1 MLDFNQMFKD
11 ASTDIKSAFNKLS
24 KEGRKSLDGIKTAFD
39 ELDKGLNSQDFVM
52 RNLRISYIPVVV
64 GLLPKKKNGKV
75 DASLKKIKLMDTLN
89 IGKSQ
94 YSDYLKLYAISMDCD
109 EVVTCSNVRDD
120 VKNYVK
126 VKDSK
131 GKNIFNGDFQK
142 YQLDS
147 GVTFEIIDGK
157 TVYTLPKSEAK
168 SEPKSEAKDE
178 VKTDSQVSLDLEIQE
193 VPKTA
198 SDVLRIKIEERNKVI
213 SEIQKR
219 VEKLNAL
226 NLEIAKMN
234 LAEITE

>member
-11 ASTDIKSAFNKLS
+11 ANTDIKSAFNKLS

-94 YSDYLKLYAISMDCD
+94 YSDYLKLYAISMDCA
-109 EVVTCSNVRDD
+109 EIVTCSNVRDD

-178 VKTDSQVSLDLEIQE
+178 VKTDSQVSLDLELEKVDESSTDVIKEQTIL
-193 VPKTA
+193 VNKLKT
-198 SDVLRIKIEERNKVI
+198 
-213 SEIQKR
+213 
-219 VEKLNAL
+219 
-226 NLEIAKMN
+226 EIAKKVEILNKEIAKLEKMN
-234 LAEITE
+234 LAQITE